1 MNGRSVLVAIGLL
14 AAGSAHAADQTQ
26 IGAGNRRAEQIGQ
39 QSPLVRSAIEL
50 LEDNARRITDATIRE
65 STLDSFLN
73 RDTCVRHRAGVTD
86 AVKNQIIASL
96 VSQGLVNPADA
107 TSITGGLKAAVF
119 PPLVLDGTPCP
130 HLPLSFAAT
139 PGSSFEGHHSYPGGL
154 AVHEFAGARRSIET
168 IGRVSISGQ
177 SAFTPEDFTTWAHL
191 SVSSAISMPNSP
203 GDPGRTV
210 PPKSA
215 MRDFNL

>member
-14 AAGSAHAADQTQ
+14 AACSAHAADQTQ
-26 IGAGNRRAEQIGQ
+26 IGAGNTRAEQIGQ

-50 LEDNARRITDATIRE
+50 LEDNARRIMDAKIRE

-107 TSITGGLKAAVF
+107 TSITGGLKAGVF
-119 PPLVLDGTPCP
+119 PTLVLDGTPCP
-130 HLPLSFAAT
+130 HLPLSFAAS

-154 AVHEFAGARRSIET
+154 AVHESFND
-168 IGRVSISGQ
+168 Q
-177 SAFTPEDFTTWAHL
+177 SAINFADTYRGEY
-191 SVSSAISMPNSP
+191 
-203 GDPGRTV
+203 G
-210 PPKSA
+210 
-215 MRDFNL
+215 